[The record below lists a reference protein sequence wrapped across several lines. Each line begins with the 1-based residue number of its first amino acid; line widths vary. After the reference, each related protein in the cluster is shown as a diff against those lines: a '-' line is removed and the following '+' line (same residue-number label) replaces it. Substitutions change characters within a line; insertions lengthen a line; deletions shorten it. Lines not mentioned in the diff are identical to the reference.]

1 MVACARCGAAMNDV
15 SRFCGACGMD
25 HSPARQ
31 YPGASV
37 QQPWQSSAA
46 PGHHIASRGFGQM
59 FGLDPRIA
67 FLAFVVDFMLFSGG
81 AASVI
86 GTAGLALPILL
97 FISTMAGAALGFVT
111 HKAQM
116 KWYGDDS
123 ETALIKG
130 VVVGLL
136 TAIPV
141 GIPAIV
147 WVPSGILGW
156 LQNRKKLAP
165 PQS

>member
-1 MVACARCGAAMNDV
+1 
-15 SRFCGACGMD
+15 
-25 HSPARQ
+25 
-31 YPGASV
+31 
-37 QQPWQSSAA
+37 
-46 PGHHIASRGFGQM
+46 M

-81 AASVI
+81 ALSVAAT
-86 GTAGLALPILL
+86 GGLALPILVC
-97 FISTMAGAALGFVT
+97 FSTIAGAVLGFAT

-116 KWYGDDS
+116 KWYGDDQES
-123 ETALIKG
+123 ALIKG
-130 VVVGLL
+130 IIVGLL

-156 LQNRKKLAP
+156 IHNRGKNLIAQP
-165 PQS
+165 ERP

>member
-1 MVACARCGAAMNDV
+1 M
-15 SRFCGACGMD
+15 
-25 HSPARQ
+25 RQ
-31 YPGASV
+31 HPGASV
-37 QQPWQSSAA
+37 QQQPWQSPAA
-46 PGHHIASRGFGQM
+46 SEHPAASRGFGQM

-67 FLAFVVDFMLFSGG
+67 FLAFIVDFMLFSGG
-81 AASVI
+81 AASLAA
-86 GTAGLALPILL
+86 TAGLALPVLL
-97 FISTMAGAALGFVT
+97 FISTLAGLALGFVT
-111 HKAQM
+111 KKAQM

-123 ETALIKG
+123 ETATIKG